1 MDIYTK
7 LARETLEKYLE
18 KYELPEV
25 KNLPVEL
32 QKSAACFVSLHN
44 KNDNAGGKSLA
55 GRHVLRGC
63 IGTMIPVYK
72 NLGGEIIANSI
83 SAAENDPR
91 FDPIK
96 FKDLNDLEI
105 SVDVLEK
112 PEPIKSK
119 KELDPKKYGVIV
131 KSADGHSGL
140 LLPNLD
146 GVNTVQEQ
154 IDIACQKAGIDPQ
167 MEIFLYRFKST
178 RYAE

>member
-1 MDIYTK
+1 MNIYTK
-7 LARETLEKYLE
+7 LARETLEKYLA
-18 KYELPEV
+18 KKELPEI
-25 KNLPVEL
+25 KNLPAEL
-32 QKSAACFVSLHN
+32 QKPSACFVTLHN
-44 KNDNAGGKSLA
+44 KKDNAGGKSLA

-63 IGTMIPVYK
+63 IGTILPVYK
-72 NLGGEIIANSI
+72 NLGSEIIANSI

-91 FDPIK
+91 FSPIK
-96 FKDLNDLEI
+96 FNDLENLKI
-105 SVDVLEK
+105 SVDILEK

-131 KSADGHSGL
+131 KSADGRSGL

-146 GVNTVQEQ
+146 GIDTIDNQ
-154 IDIACQKAGIDPQ
+154 IDIACQKAGIDPS

>member
-1 MDIYTK
+1 MDTYTK
-7 LARETLEKYLE
+7 LARETLEKYLTKKE
-18 KYELPEV
+18 IPDV
-25 KNLPVEL
+25 KNLPAEL
-32 QKSAACFVSLHN
+32 KKLAACFVSLHN
-44 KNDNAGGKSLA
+44 KNDNAGGKNLA

-63 IGTMIPVYK
+63 IGTIAPVYK

-91 FDPIK
+91 FSPIK
-96 FKDLNDLEI
+96 LEDLKNLKI
-105 SVDVLEK
+105 SVDVLET

-131 KSADGHSGL
+131 KSADGGSGL

-146 GVNTVQEQ
+146 GIDTIQKQ

-178 RYAE
+178 RYIE